1 MTLGTD
7 QKLACDARGFSP
19 MTRHRS
25 VCSRSGIGCTFD
37 EPNTA
42 SLATNLLA
50 QSWVPDENVR
60 RTPSERSR
68 VPMCRLPSALNAI
81 GLPT

>member
-1 MTLGTD
+1 M
-7 QKLACDARGFSP
+7 
-19 MTRHRS
+19 
-25 VCSRSGIGCTFD
+25 GCTFD

-50 QSWVPDENVR
+50 QSWVPDEKVR
-60 RTPSERSR
+60 RTPSERSS
-68 VPMCRLPSALNAI
+68 VPTCRLPSALNAI

>member
-1 MTLGTD
+1 V
-7 QKLACDARGFSP
+7 A
-19 MTRHRS
+19 
-25 VCSRSGIGCTFD
+25 RSGIGCTFEL

-50 QSWVPDENVR
+50 QSCVPDEKCAH
-60 RTPSERSR
+60 PERAQQR
-68 VPMCRLPSALNAI
+68 AGVQLPSALNAI